1 MRYIIEIKIRV
12 QNCTKHF
19 EAREEILGEY
29 YDHISPLKREQILTN
44 SVESLRES
52 LLPEIQK
59 AQG

>member
-1 MRYIIEIKIRV
+1 MRYIIEVKVRV

-29 YDHISPLKREQILTN
+29 YDHLNEKDK
-44 SVESLRES
+44 SVMLALSVDELRNS